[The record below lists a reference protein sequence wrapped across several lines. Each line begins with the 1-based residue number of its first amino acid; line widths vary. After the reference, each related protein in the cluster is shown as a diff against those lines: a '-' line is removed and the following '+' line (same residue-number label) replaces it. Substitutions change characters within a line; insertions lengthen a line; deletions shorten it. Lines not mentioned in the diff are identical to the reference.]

1 MTVRELRL
9 ALELVPQD
17 AEVTYVDT
25 LERHL
30 SLNNDSCRDI
40 TNVCVQ
46 SKALVILR

>member
-1 MTVRELRL
+1 MTVRELKL

-30 SLNNDSCRDI
+30 SLDNDSCMDI

-46 SKALVILR
+46 SKDLVILR